1 MQEVIRI
8 AAIMLKVPEEELD
21 DELVKRLKNINELC
35 EMLGHDLRSAQLVAA
50 VVDAWQRDQRTK

>member
-35 EMLGHDLRSAQLVAA
+35 EMLGHDLRSVQLVAA
-50 VVDAWQRDQRTK
+50 VVDAWAREQDK